1 MHDEYPFVIG
11 TSGHIDHGKTAL
23 VRALTGVDC
32 DRLAE
37 EKERG
42 MTIELGFA
50 PLELPSGITV
60 SIIDVPG
67 HEKFIRQMVAGAAG
81 IDAVMLVVAADD
93 GVMPQTREHIAILSL
108 LGIKNG
114 LTVINKTDLVDE
126 EMLELATDDVKNIL
140 HGTFLEDKPVIPV
153 SALTGAGIAELKNE
167 LQKMTEKAKP
177 RDRKGPFFM
186 PVDRAF
192 HVSGFGTTVTGTAI
206 KGEVHEGD
214 EVEILPQK
222 VLSKVRSLQVHGES
236 VGQASAGQ
244 RVAAN
249 LAGIPLDG
257 IKRGDVIAAK
267 GRFTSSNCI
276 NVSVKVLPDAKP
288 IKHWQRMRLHV
299 GTSDS
304 VARLSLIDRTVL
316 KPGDSANA
324 QLITETPVATH
335 IGANFILRN
344 YSPLVTTAGGV
355 VLSAAGERPKNKHAQ
370 KALSEYL
377 KRLENDAS
385 LKERI
390 AALADYKGEITVQDA
405 AEVNEAT
412 PLELMRA
419 ASPSEARGEIF
430 IVRDGSAVIL
440 SRSRYSFLEQK
451 LSGVLS
457 SFHAEHPERMG
468 LSAEECARALGIS
481 DVKFARGL
489 LQLFDKQGAILYKD
503 ERVRLAGFEPFNEDE
518 IAAAAEAIKKLALKA
533 GASMP
538 TIEEAKNAAGITD
551 ETMQCVISS
560 LREKKEIALISGTF
574 ICLKEVEMD
583 FRKKLEEISGDLTL
597 AALRDATG
605 CSRKYMLPML
615 EYLDGIGVT
624 RRVGDKRI
632 ITKR

>member
-1 MHDEYPFVIG
+1 MRDEYPFVIG

-50 PLELPSGITV
+50 PLELPSGLTV

-67 HEKFIRQMVAGAAG
+67 HERFIRQMVAGAAG

-93 GVMPQTREHIAILSL
+93 GVMPQTREHLAILSL

-114 LTVINKTDLVDE
+114 LTVINKTDLVDG
-126 EMLELATDDVKNIL
+126 EMLELAAEDVKNFIS
-140 HGTFLEDKPVIPV
+140 GTFLEDKPVMKV
-153 SALTGAGIAELKNE
+153 SAVTGAGIAELKNE
-167 LQKMTEKAKP
+167 LQKMTEKTVP
-177 RDRKGPFFM
+177 RDGKGPFFM

-206 KGEVHEGD
+206 KGEIREGD
-214 EVEILPQK
+214 EVEILPQG
-222 VLSKVRSLQVHGES
+222 VSSKVRSLQVHGES

-257 IKRGDVIAAK
+257 VKRGDVVAAK

-276 NVSVKVLPDAKP
+276 NVSVKALPDAKP

-316 KPGDSANA
+316 QPGESAEA
-324 QLITETPVATH
+324 QLITETPVTTH
-335 IGANFILRN
+335 IGAHFILRN
-344 YSPLVTTAGGV
+344 YSPLVTAAGGV
-355 VLSAAGERPKNKHAQ
+355 VLSAAGERPKNKHTQ

-377 KRLENDAS
+377 KRLENGAA

-390 AALADYKGEITVQDA
+390 TALADYKGEISAQEA
-405 AEVNEAT
+405 AALNEAAL
-412 PLELMRA
+412 PELMRA
-419 ASPSEARGEIF
+419 LSPSEARGDIF
-430 IVRDGSAVIL
+430 IIREGDAVIL
-440 SRSRYSFLEQK
+440 SKSRFAFLEQK
-451 LSGVLS
+451 LSDILS
-457 SFHAEHPERMG
+457 AFHAEHPERMG
-468 LSAEECARALGIS
+468 MPAEECAKALAIS
-481 DVKFARGL
+481 DIKFAKGL
-489 LQLFDKQGAILYKD
+489 LSLFDRQGAISYRD
-503 ERVRLAGFEPFNEDE
+503 ERARLAGFEPFNEE
-518 IAAAAEAIKKLALKA
+518 EFAAALESVRKFALKA
-533 GASMP
+533 GCSMP
-538 TIEEAKNAAGITD
+538 TIDEAKKAAGISD
-551 ETMQCVISS
+551 ETMQRVISS
-560 LREKKEIALISGTF
+560 LREKKEIALLNGGF
-574 ICLKEVEMD
+574 ICIKEVEMY
-583 FRKKLEEISGDLTL
+583 FRKKLTEITGDLTM
-597 AALRDATG
+597 AAIRDATG
-605 CSRKYMLPML
+605 SSRKYMLPML

-632 ITKR
+632 IIKR